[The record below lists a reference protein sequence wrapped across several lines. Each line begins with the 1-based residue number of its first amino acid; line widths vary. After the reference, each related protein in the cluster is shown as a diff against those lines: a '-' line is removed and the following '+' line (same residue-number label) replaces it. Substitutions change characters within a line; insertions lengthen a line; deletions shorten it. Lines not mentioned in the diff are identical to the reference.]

1 MRSRYSAF
9 VLGEVEYLI
18 FSSIHSSEADKEELL
33 DFSNGV
39 EWIGLEIIDTYDD
52 TVEFKAYYNV
62 GNTTQL
68 LHEKSRFI
76 QVEGIWKYDS
86 GELLGSKI
94 ERNIPCPCGS
104 GKKFKKCC
112 LR

>member
-9 VLGEVEYLI
+9 VLGEAEYLI
-18 FSSIHSSEADKEELL
+18 YSDTRSSEADKEELL
-33 DFSNGV
+33 AFSQGV
-39 EWIGLEIIDTYDD
+39 EWIGLDIVAANDD

-62 GNTTQL
+62 GSKTQL
-68 LHEKSRFI
+68 LHEKSRFVQI
-76 QVEGIWKYDS
+76 DGVWKYDS
-86 GELLGSKI
+86 GELFNSKI

>member
-18 FSSIHSSEADKEELL
+18 YSDTNSNEAAKEELFA
-33 DFSNGV
+33 FSKGV
-39 EWIGLEIIDTYDD
+39 EWIGLEIVAANAD
-52 TVEFKAYYNV
+52 TVEFKAYYNL
-62 GNTTQL
+62 NSKTQL
-68 LHEKSRFI
+68 LHERSRFI
-76 QVEGIWKYDS
+76 QLDGIWKYDT